1 MIRNEEGLAL
11 VAYMT
16 NFGIASNNEAQLRA
30 IIVGLKLCQEID
42 VNHVDIE
49 CDFMIVNWILNS
61 RCIIWYLCGFWDELL
76 ALWQFFEVK
85 ITHIFREGNEVADFF
100 WQRLV
105 RKVCHNTF
113 ILVQIYLCWLVILF
127 VWID

>member
-100 WQRLV
+100 GKDWCGRSVTTL
-105 RKVCHNTF
+105 
-113 ILVQIYLCWLVILF
+113 LF
-127 VWID
+127 WYKFTYVGS